1 MQKNKPV
8 KQIEKEYNA
17 VINTVGHWLHSLD
30 EFVNYDIFAV
40 VNGILYAVFNMVYT
54 VAPNDESA
62 KEVIESALDHYES
75 ERNKRPEIEA

>member
-1 MQKNKPV
+1 MNQKKPV

-17 VINTVGHWLHSLD
+17 VINTVDHWLHSLD
-30 EFVNYDIFAV
+30 LFVNYDILAV

-75 ERNKRPEIEA
+75 ERNKRPEVEA